1 VAHTAD
7 ASKGWRGC
15 AEVHPPGCPVVAS
28 SASGVFVDSRR
39 RSKDRVG
46 IPHPP
51 ANCKKRLQ
59 AIENKG
65 RESEK
70 ESQETLRGCKA
81 LKDRGLGAER
91 REVSARF
98 IRDNTRNGTIDLD
111 VCQ

>member
-1 VAHTAD
+1 MPD
-7 ASKGWRGC
+7 AGKGWRAC
-15 AEVHPPGCPVVAS
+15 AEVHPPVGAVVAS

-91 REVSARF
+91 REGAAKWFREKTTNRA
-98 IRDNTRNGTIDLD
+98 I
-111 VCQ
+111 Q